1 MDKLTTIALGMV
13 ILMSYVLYLIMK
25 SKERNEH

>member
-13 ILMSYVLYLIMK
+13 ILMSYVLYLIIK
-25 SKERNEH
+25 TKERNEN

>member
-25 SKERNEH
+25 TKERNEN

>member
-25 SKERNEH
+25 TKEQDEN